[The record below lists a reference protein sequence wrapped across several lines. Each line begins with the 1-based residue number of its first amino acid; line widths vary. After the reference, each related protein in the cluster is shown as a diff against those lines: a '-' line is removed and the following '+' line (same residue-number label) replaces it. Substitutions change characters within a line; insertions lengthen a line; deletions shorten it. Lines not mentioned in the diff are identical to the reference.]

1 MKQEFLEEL
10 RKLCLKHDVSIV
22 PDERWLSLTDY
33 DETWMQL
40 LMKAPYE
47 PLEVPIKAQKIRIR

>member
-22 PDERWLSLTDY
+22 IDEYWFSLTDY
-33 DETWMQL
+33 TEENMKHL
-40 LMKAPYE
+40 LEAKYE
-47 PLEVPIKAQKIRIR
+47 PLGEQTI